1 MVKRYTP
8 DTKIE
13 DYCHPYETYTVA
25 VMKES
30 STGQWVKLETYE
42 NVVAMHV
49 AANIRMQ
56 NEIARLHAQL
66 KEMIERNGN
75 NHA

>member
-42 NVVAMHV
+42 NVVAT
-49 AANIRMQ
+49 AGS
-56 NEIARLHAQL
+56 
-66 KEMIERNGN
+66 IERKGN